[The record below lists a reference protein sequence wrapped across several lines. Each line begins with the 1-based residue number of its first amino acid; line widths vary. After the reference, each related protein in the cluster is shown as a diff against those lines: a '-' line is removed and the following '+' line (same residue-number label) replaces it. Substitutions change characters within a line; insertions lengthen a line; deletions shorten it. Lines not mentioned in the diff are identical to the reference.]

1 MNGRAFLLTL
11 ALLLFTSQAAS
22 AFCFDAAGAKYQVDA
37 LLVKAIAEGESSLNP
52 GAININRDKETK
64 REVSRDFGLMQVN
77 SAHVPKL
84 IAMAVISDKSE
95 LLTKP
100 CLNVQIGTWILAT
113 HFQVCG
119 ISWNCLGSYNAGFRK
134 DRHETRESYANR
146 IYKIYKRLLKEERGI
161 VLP

>member
-1 MNGRAFLLTL
+1 MSRTVLNVLMLMVLFCARAH
-11 ALLLFTSQAAS
+11 
-22 AFCFDAAGAKYQVDA
+22 AFCFDAAGAKYHIDP
-37 LLVKAIAEGESSLNP
+37 LLIQAIATGESSLHA
-52 GAININRDKETK
+52 GITHINRDARTG
-64 REVSRDFGLMQVN
+64 RALSTDYGLMQVN
-77 SAHVPKL
+77 STHIPSL
-84 IAMAVISDKSE
+84 IAKGFISRPQD

-146 IYKIYKRLLKEERGI
+146 VYAIYIKLLLKERGI
-161 VLP
+161 KL

>member
-1 MNGRAFLLTL
+1 MRRPVLTL
-11 ALLLFTSQAAS
+11 LMFVVLFCARAN
-22 AFCFDAAGAKYQVDA
+22 AFCFDAAGAKYHIDP
-37 LLVKAIAEGESSLNP
+37 LLIQAIATGESSLHA
-52 GAININRDKETK
+52 GITHVNRDARTG
-64 REVSRDFGLMQVN
+64 RALSADYGLMQVN
-77 SAHVPKL
+77 STHIPAL
-84 IAMAVISDKSE
+84 IAKGFISSPQD

-146 IYKIYKRLLKEERGI
+146 VYAIYKKLLLKERGI
-161 VLP
+161 KL

>member
-1 MNGRAFLLTL
+1 M
-11 ALLLFTSQAAS
+11 LLLLPGAAS
-22 AFCFDAAGAKYQVDA
+22 AFCFDAAGAKYRIDS
-37 LLVKAIAEGESSLNP
+37 LLVKAIATGESALNP
-52 GAININRDKETK
+52 DAVNINRDKKTR
-64 REVSRDFGLMQVN
+64 REVSRDYGLMQVN
-77 SAHVPKL
+77 STHIPKL
-84 IAMAVISDKSE
+84 VATSVIRDKRE

-100 CLNVQIGTWILAT
+100 CLNVQIGTWILAK

-146 IYKIYKRLLKEERGI
+146 IYAIYKRLLKEERGI